1 MGLFRRE
8 STWDKVTSKVGDVMP
23 TKAVKSGATALGT
36 VVGATLVSAAVSAV
50 RQRQEK
56 S

>member
-8 STWDKVTSKVGDVMP
+8 STWDKTVGRVIEALPMN
-23 TKAVKSGATALGT
+23 AVKSGAMAVGS
-36 VVGATLVSAAVSAV
+36 VIGATLVSAAVSAA

-56 S
+56 P